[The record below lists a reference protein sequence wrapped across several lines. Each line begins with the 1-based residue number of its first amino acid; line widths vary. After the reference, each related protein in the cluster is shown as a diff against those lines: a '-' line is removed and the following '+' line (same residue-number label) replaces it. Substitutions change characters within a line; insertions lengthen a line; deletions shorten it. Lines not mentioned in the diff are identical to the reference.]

1 MTIETAEFLISEK
14 GKALLSELSYLTE
27 DEANKFLLN
36 NHKKP
41 FMADVITLVLLR
53 KKAETKF
60 SKAQYMYFTREGLE
74 QATNEKLSD
83 YLVDQLNLRTRI
95 STVIDIGC
103 GIGGNLLSFAKKFN
117 VVAIDNDPIHL
128 MFAKENASVYGVD
141 KKINFIHEEAENFL
155 ESHQSPDD
163 SMVFF
168 LDPQRMREG
177 KTKTRSLFNTS
188 PKIDKLLPQI
198 FKVSNKLFI
207 KISPAFDYE
216 EIKML
221 SDSPEIEVV
230 SEDNVNKL
238 AILWFKE
245 LKKTERRATCIIEEQ
260 VFSFR
265 SDDTEDVRKAP
276 MIENLKTGDYIF
288 EPNIAIIKAHL
299 MNTVALEFQMY
310 RLNEK
315 IGFLANNKLPDIKV
329 QKLFRIFKII
339 EIFSSLRNLKKRMN
353 ELSIKRADITTRG
366 FFIKPDDIRKKL
378 KLKEGGEHVI
388 ISTRLKKEE
397 SIHILTTKKISL

>member
-1 MTIETAEFLISEK
+1 MTIEAAEFLISEK

-41 FMADVITLVLLR
+41 FMADVIALVLLR
-53 KKAETKF
+53 KKAEIKF
-60 SKAQYMYFTREGLE
+60 SKAQHMYFTRDGLE

-83 YLVDQLNLRTRI
+83 YLVDQLNLRTSI
-95 STVIDIGC
+95 STVIDISC

-141 KKINFIHEEAENFL
+141 KKINFIHAEAENFL
-155 ESHQSPDD
+155 ESHQLPDN
-163 SMVFF
+163 SIVFF
-168 LDPQRMREG
+168 LDPQRMREN

-188 PKIDKLLPQI
+188 PRIDKLLPQI

-221 SDSPEIEVV
+221 SNVPEIEVI

-245 LKKTERRATCIIEEQ
+245 LKKTARRATCIIENQ
-260 VFSFR
+260 VFSFE
-265 SDDTEDVRKAP
+265 SDDMEDDRRAP
-276 MIENLKTGDYIF
+276 MIENLKTSDYIF
-288 EPNIAIIKAHL
+288 EPNMAIIKAHL

-315 IGFLANNKLPDIKV
+315 IGFLVSNKLPDIKV

-339 EIFSSLRNLKKRMN
+339 EIFSSLRSLKKRVD

-366 FFIKPDDIRKKL
+366 FFIKPDDIQKKL
-378 KLKEGGEHVI
+378 KLKEGGEYVI
-388 ISTRLKKEE
+388 ISTRFKNEE
-397 SIHILTTKKISL
+397 SIHILTTKKLSL